1 MVTVPAEGL
10 RVICESDV
18 LSKQVKVSSPSQMSS
33 FSIEIVPHCG
43 ALVVDENVSGSVP
56 PR

>member
-10 RVICESDV
+10 SVICESDV
-18 LSKQVKVSSPSQMSS
+18 LSRQVKVSSPSQMSS
-33 FSIEIVPHCG
+33 LTIGISLHSG
-43 ALVVDENVSGSVP
+43 ALVVDENVSGNVP